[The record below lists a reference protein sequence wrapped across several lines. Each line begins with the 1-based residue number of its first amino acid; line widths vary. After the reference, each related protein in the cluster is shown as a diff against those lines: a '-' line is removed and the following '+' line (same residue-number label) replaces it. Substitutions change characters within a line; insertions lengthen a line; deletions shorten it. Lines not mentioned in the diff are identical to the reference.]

1 MDKNSDL
8 EAMVRD
14 LNATHEIMNL
24 EADYCYAADSY
35 DGDLFAGIFVEDG
48 VLDTPKGKAVGRE
61 ELKVLCRDHFPRGFS
76 FSMHFMH
83 NPRIEVNGDT
93 ATGKFYWEASLT
105 HPDPNTA
112 TRAAGT
118 YDSQYVKTDEGW
130 KIKKKFVNF
139 FYDTPYDKGWVKER
153 FYGQGS

>member
-1 MDKNSDL
+1 MDKNSEL
-8 EAMVRD
+8 ESMVRD
-14 LNATHEIMNL
+14 LSATHEIMNL
-24 EADYCYAADSY
+24 EADYCYAVDSY
-35 DGDLFAGIFVEDG
+35 DGDLFASIFVEDG
-48 VLDTPKGKAVGRE
+48 VLDTPKGKADGRE

-76 FSMHFMH
+76 FSMHFLH
-83 NPRIEVNGDT
+83 NPRIVVTGDT

-118 YDSQYVKTDEGW
+118 YDSQYVRTDEVW
-130 KIKKKFVNF
+130 KIKEKFVNF